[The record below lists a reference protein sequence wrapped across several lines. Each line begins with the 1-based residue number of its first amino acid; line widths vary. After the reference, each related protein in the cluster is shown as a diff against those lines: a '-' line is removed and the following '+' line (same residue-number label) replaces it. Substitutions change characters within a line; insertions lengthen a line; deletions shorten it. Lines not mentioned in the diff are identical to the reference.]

1 MTCFTTFRIPSSH
14 DSLAHSLPTVSS
26 KRVRYNP
33 VRFFPGACERRVLLI
48 VGVCKHF
55 SHPHILSSS
64 SPLIFTFFRLDNFS
78 SSHLFIFTSSQV
90 HIFSSSHIFPSFHLH
105 ILTSSH
111 LFILT
116 SSHPHTL
123 TSSHLLIFTSP
134 HLHIFPSSHLHILT
148 FSHLHIFSSSHHIFS
163 SSHLH
168 ILFCSLTLLLSP
180 SFLFLSGRRGA
191 VPTRRHEMQPL
202 RTK

>member
-55 SHPHILSSS
+55 L
-64 SPLIFTFFRLDNFS
+64 
-78 SSHLFIFTSSQV
+78 
-90 HIFSSSHIFPSFHLH
+90 

-111 LFILT
+111 LQVLS
-116 SSHPHTL
+116 SSHFFVL
-123 TSSHLLIFTSP
+123 T
-134 HLHIFPSSHLHILT
+134 T
-148 FSHLHIFSSSHHIFS
+148 FHLHIFSSSHLLKFT

-168 ILFCSLTLLLSP
+168 IFSPLFIFTSSHLHICSFSHLHILTPSHLLIFTSSHSLLLSYPLALSLFSISLWKARGGANETPQNATP
-180 SFLFLSGRRGA
+180 S
-191 VPTRRHEMQPL
+191 HEMKFV